1 MLNKNDFAMYLE
13 AQAKLKPYSIGRYAG
28 AIDTISSEL
37 EDYGLQGKNLYNLY
51 DSAFIDIILSN
62 PEFIKK
68 NNKGNR
74 MYSTALKHFK
84 RYIEQYNSKDLQA
97 ELLKEELDFEQYLH
111 KKPDK
116 DNIRNIVDKPNDKPT
131 HKAVSNR
138 KVWYRNP
145 RYASE
150 AVADANYL
158 CEVNSGHQHF
168 VSKFNQRNYVE
179 AHHLIPIAFQDHFDC
194 SLDIHANIVS
204 LCLICH
210 KKLHYGLF
218 EEKKEV
224 LERLFLSRN
233 DRLRASGINI
243 SLDELYRYYKN

>member
-1 MLNKNDFAMYLE
+1 MMNKEDFARYLE
-13 AQAKLKPYSIGRYAG
+13 TQAKLKPYSIGRYAG

-37 EDYGLQGKNLYNLY
+37 EGYGLEDKNLYNLN
-51 DSAFIDIILSN
+51 DSTFIDVILSN

-74 MYSTALKHFK
+74 MYSTAFKHFK
-84 RYIEQYNSKDLQA
+84 RYIEHSNARGFQA

-116 DNIRNIVDKPNDKPT
+116 DNIRNIVDKPIEKPT
-131 HKAVSNR
+131 HKSVSNR
-138 KVWYRNP
+138 KVWYRDP

-150 AVADANYL
+150 AVAYANYL
-158 CEVNSGHQHF
+158 CEVNNQHQHF
-168 VSKFNQRNYVE
+168 ISKFNQRNYVE
-179 AHHLIPIAFQDHFDC
+179 AHHLIPIAFQEHFDF

-210 KKLHYGLF
+210 KKLHYGLL

-224 LERLFLSRN
+224 LKSLFSSRS
-233 DRLRASGINI
+233 DRLKASGINI
-243 SLDELYRYYKN
+243 SLEELFSYYKD